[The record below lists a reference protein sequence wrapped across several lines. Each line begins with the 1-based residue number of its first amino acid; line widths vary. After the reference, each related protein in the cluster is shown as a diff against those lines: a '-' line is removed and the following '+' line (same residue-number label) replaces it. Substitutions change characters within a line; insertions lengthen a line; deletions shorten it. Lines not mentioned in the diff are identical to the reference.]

1 VVLDAVRTAR
11 VKGVQL
17 EEAITQF
24 FRDAERNFAAVVEA
38 SPYALVSFDSNGKIL
53 LWNPAAER
61 VFGYSRKE
69 AVGSSIFDLIVRED
83 RVDSAASI
91 MRDTSALRVRPP
103 DWKTV
108 EMEAKNKDGRTF
120 PVDVSVSLWETNI
133 GATIIAIMRD
143 ISERKQVEDTLLRS
157 ARLAAVGE
165 MVAMVAHDLRN
176 PLTVIST
183 AAYFPKGRLAPSLD
197 RESASMLDAI
207 EKAVDYSN
215 RTMNDLLEY
224 TTEMRLRVSETD
236 PRSVTQRALAYIVI
250 PGNVRVSNLSGTHPK
265 MVVDVAKMTRVFVNL
280 LSNAI
285 DAMPQGGNLSLTSE
299 EKDGEVQIILSDTG
313 TGIPEDALEQIWTPV
328 YTTKAK
334 GMGLGLPIVRR
345 FVEAHKSTVT
355 VRSKVGE
362 GTTFTV
368 RLPLEHG

>member
-1 VVLDAVRTAR
+1 
-11 VKGVQL
+11 
-17 EEAITQF
+17 
-24 FRDAERNFAAVVEA
+24 
-38 SPYALVSFDSNGKIL
+38 
-53 LWNPAAER
+53 
-61 VFGYSRKE
+61 
-69 AVGSSIFDLIVRED
+69 
-83 RVDSAASI
+83 